1 MAGRGRGREST
12 LPAWMTVAGA
22 APAAPAPA
30 AATVASKRA
39 APETFADAEEP
50 SQKAAKT
57 ETPAAAAVSAALAAT
72 LPAAASAPAAA
83 PQPAAA
89 PAAAPASA
97 PADKPADEAE
107 GEEPLPEPKTPEEK
121 EVRELL
127 IEAGK
132 VEYSHGPPGD
142 NVKVTESR
150 AVMEGSVTMCNWR
163 QNSLKAR
170 GRKTLSPTTTI
181 AEYLGSTGEVLGY
194 DRTTVTVKVKM
205 ARDGRDLMI
214 PAEAVGFYGD
224 KWLDKLEQD
233 DKPQETPAAAATAAG
248 AAAAAPGQVVPGATV
263 RPSVLGPRAPHSVR

>member
-1 MAGRGRGREST
+1 M
-12 LPAWMTVAGA
+12 P
-22 APAAPAPA
+22 
-30 AATVASKRA
+30 
-39 APETFADAEEP
+39 PETFAGAEEP
-50 SQKAAKT
+50 SQRVART
-57 ETPAAAAVSAALAAT
+57 ETPVVAAVSAALAAT
-72 LPAAASAPAAA
+72 LPVAASAPAAA
-83 PQPAAA
+83 KELAAA
-89 PAAAPASA
+89 PAAAT
-97 PADKPADEAE
+97 ADKPAVDEAE

-263 RPSVLGPRAPHSVR
+263 RPSALAPRAPHPVS